1 MPDESPPNSPVS
13 LPAMREI
20 DSSSLYT
27 TIIEYQAGELLTAEA
42 YDDTEGDDA
51 PAMTDEEM
59 DRLAANI
66 ASMFS
71 VSVMYNME
79 RRGTGS
85 LCQYK
90 VSGREF
96 GYKQGIRK
104 MLEQRINVELQNK
117 QFDKL
122 LNKFIKKRPDPRL
135 K

>member
-51 PAMTDEEM
+51 PAMTDEIM

-71 VSVMYNME
+71 VSVM
-79 RRGTGS
+79 
-85 LCQYK
+85 
-90 VSGREF
+90 
-96 GYKQGIRK
+96 
-104 MLEQRINVELQNK
+104 
-117 QFDKL
+117 
-122 LNKFIKKRPDPRL
+122 
-135 K
+135 